1 MLNPHCLLC
10 LVSSG
15 FRGSSVI
22 VSFQPWWS
30 LLYLFLALC
39 VEHIN
44 REPSTKFYICY
55 TLGFC
60 EGRWIV
66 DALDCSVDERPPE
79 FGIWGIAL
87 SPPAATK
94 KVSNIKW
101 SQPTLS
107 VPSCTAWSSQDSEWM
122 FYLKAPR
129 SRFSAPCLL
138 WILTLMSRW
147 LKRSHLDSI
156 ASSNNYLVCGMFWA
170 RPATSISWM
179 RMEILMMMTM
189 MRMMVMMVMM
199 MMEGKE
205 GGG

>member
-1 MLNPHCLLC
+1 M
-10 LVSSG
+10 
-15 FRGSSVI
+15 I
-22 VSFQPWWS
+22 VSYQPQWS
-30 LLYLFLALC
+30 LYLFLALC

-66 DALDCSVDERPPE
+66 DALDCIVDERPPE

-87 SPPAATK
+87 SPPAAS

-101 SQPTLS
+101 SQPTSS

-129 SRFSAPCLL
+129 SRFSAPCFG
-138 WILTLMSRW
+138 WILTLRSSW
-147 LKRSHLDSI
+147 LKILFVDLLFV
-156 ASSNNYLVCGMFWA
+156 YCGSWLWCQGDW
-170 RPATSISWM
+170 RDRTSIPLQVLTT
-179 RMEILMMMTM
+179 ILF
-189 MRMMVMMVMM
+189 VACSGPVLQQA
-199 MMEGKE
+199 
-205 GGG
+205 